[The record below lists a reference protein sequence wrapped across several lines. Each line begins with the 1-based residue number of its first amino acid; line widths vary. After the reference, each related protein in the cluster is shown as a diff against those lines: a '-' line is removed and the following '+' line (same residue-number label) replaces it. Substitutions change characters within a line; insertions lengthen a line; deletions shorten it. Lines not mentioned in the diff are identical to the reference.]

1 MRKQE
6 KVKKMSELLKI
17 FVSAEYAR
25 LVREIVAKKSS
36 LTKTLGQ
43 MVRISQKVKTIF
55 KKNLLRNTTL
65 CANSTA

>member
-25 LVREIVAKKSS
+25 LVREIVAKKIQFNKDFR
-36 LTKTLGQ
+36 TDGAH
-43 MVRISQKVKTIF
+43 ISK
-55 KKNLLRNTTL
+55 
-65 CANSTA
+65 S